1 VFVLLSCSNKELPNE
16 YVFSEPTTDWYV
28 IINGCKDGRNFNV
41 GNKRRFVFPENG
53 ILLANMEDFDITKND
68 VFLIGEKS
76 FDPNTADEKSYKL
89 CYHMISRN
97 SGYDKEEFD
106 FYFFRV
112 GKSCEDESNTRLDT
126 FFDSLLN
133 KLKKDKVLSIKYVPT
148 ERTASEL
155 YK

>member
-1 VFVLLSCSNKELPNE
+1 MTRISMLLFAFVLLGCANKELSNE
-16 YVFSEPTTDWYV
+16 YVFSEPTADWYV
-28 IINGCKDGRNFNV
+28 IVNGCKDGRNFIE

-53 ILLANMEDFDITKND
+53 ILLANMNDFDITKND
-68 VFLIGEKS
+68 FFLIGEKS
-76 FDPNTADEKSYKL
+76 FDPNSEDEKSYKL

-112 GKSCEDESNTRLDT
+112 GKTCDDESNTGLDT

-133 KLKKDKVLSIKYVPT
+133 KLKKDKVLSVK
-148 ERTASEL
+148 
-155 YK
+155 